1 MGELLHL
8 FINMVTISL
17 ITFGGGGPAF
27 FYQVGVVQTH
37 WITAIDL
44 SAVLAFGY
52 ATPGPAANG
61 AAAFMGYRVG
71 GIAGFGVGALG
82 IYIAPWILSLLAAKY
97 LSSVA
102 DHPHVQY
109 FVKGVSLAA
118 PGVVAVTA
126 IHLLPPDF
134 SSSLWLVCIGAGS
147 FLAIAKWKANPLL
160 VMAVG
165 GILGIWV

>member
-1 MGELLHL
+1 MGELLYL

-27 FYQVGVVQTH
+27 FYQIGVAQAH
-37 WITAIDL
+37 WITATDL
-44 SAVLAFGY
+44 TSVLAFGY

-71 GIAGFGVGALG
+71 GMIGFGVGAVG
-82 IYIAPWILSLLAAKY
+82 IFIVPWILSLLAAKY

-126 IHLLPPDF
+126 IHLLPPQF
-134 SSSLWLVCIGAGS
+134 SSHLWLPCIAGGS

-160 VMAVG
+160 VITVG
-165 GILGIWV
+165 GVLGIWA